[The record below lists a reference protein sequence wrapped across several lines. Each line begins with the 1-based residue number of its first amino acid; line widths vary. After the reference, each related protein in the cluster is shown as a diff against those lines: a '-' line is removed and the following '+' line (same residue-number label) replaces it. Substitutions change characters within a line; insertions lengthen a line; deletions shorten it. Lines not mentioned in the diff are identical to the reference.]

1 MPQNSLNLQISQGL
15 KKIFFFSHNISILLF
30 SKNSTCDSNIIF
42 DFYFRPSWLSA
53 LVLIQRLKSQKL
65 QSIEINPM
73 NPVNPIDDKLKIILK
88 PILPGEST
96 LTNLETSDLVI
107 YFAIISKTLET
118 IPVHWISRFIL
129 REKKMLKNESV
140 KVKLDL
146 DDQLQKIHHNRRRSN
161 KKEEN
166 TTTKKSSSSK
176 SIYFDNG
183 VGLNQESFK
192 LCLETCIQLM
202 SDVQINSS
210 PTIWQLN

>member
-1 MPQNSLNLQISQGL
+1 M
-15 KKIFFFSHNISILLF
+15 
-30 SKNSTCDSNIIF
+30 
-42 DFYFRPSWLSA
+42 
-53 LVLIQRLKSQKL
+53 
-65 QSIEINPM
+65 
-73 NPVNPIDDKLKIILK
+73 
-88 PILPGEST
+88 
-96 LTNLETSDLVI
+96 TNLETSDLVI

-166 TTTKKSSSSK
+166 TTTKKSNSSK

-210 PTIWQLN
+210 PTIWQLNWIIFCQNLNIYLYLTNWMCFFFNSGNFHNVKTLKGKYQWERCSFLFLNAILECFI

>member
-1 MPQNSLNLQISQGL
+1 MPHNSLNLQHRAR
-15 KKIFFFSHNISILLF
+15 KKNFFSHNIISVF
-30 SKNSTCDSNIIF
+30 KNKNSTCDSNIIF

-65 QSIEINPM
+65 RSIEINPI
-73 NPVNPIDDKLKIILK
+73 NPVNVIDDKLKIILK
-88 PILPGEST
+88 TILPGEST

-166 TTTKKSSSSK
+166 TSTKKSNSSK

-202 SDVQINSS
+202 SDVQINSL
-210 PTIWQLN
+210 PTMWQLH